1 MNNQETM
8 LRRREAEFKTGQ
20 EALARELSQT
30 LVLLPH
36 KGNCKCGMMLTEQ
49 DKKPNAET
57 YCCPRCGK
65 SGSPVVVIVSSK
77 I

>member
-1 MNNQETM
+1 M
-8 LRRREAEFKTGQ
+8 LRREAEIKAGR
-20 EALARELSQT
+20 ESLAHALTKT

-49 DKKPNAET
+49 DRIPKAKT

-65 SGSPVVVIVSSK
+65 SGPLASVVAPSSK
-77 I
+77 QG